1 MVKLNVQ
8 NVLKKINLIV
18 NLDVMI
24 IDPIGD
30 LLTRIRNAYMAR
42 IVKIQ
47 IPFSSIKADILK
59 ILKKNKYIADFEIV
73 ETEGAKKALSVKLNN
88 VKVTKYVPTLTRIS
102 KPGQR
107 IYIGSK
113 DIKKSRNGEGIYI
126 ISTPKW
132 VVTWYEARSLNVG
145 WELLCEIF

>member
-1 MVKLNVQ
+1 LVKLNVQ

-126 ISTPKW
+126 ISTPK
-132 VVTWYEARSLNVG
+132 
-145 WELLCEIF
+145 